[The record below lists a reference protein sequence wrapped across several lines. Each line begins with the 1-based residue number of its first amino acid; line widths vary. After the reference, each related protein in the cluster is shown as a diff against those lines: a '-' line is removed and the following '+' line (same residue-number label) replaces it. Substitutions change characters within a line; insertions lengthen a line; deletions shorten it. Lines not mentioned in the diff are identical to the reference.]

1 MKKEVKGETFFNI
14 LQTPIPENQ
23 IRQLCLVVREVF
35 LQQPMLLELEAPVH
49 IAGDIHGQFQD
60 LLRHFDK
67 SGYPPDANYL
77 FLGDYVD
84 RGKESIETICLLF
97 AYKIKY
103 PENFFLLRGNHEC
116 AGLNRIYG
124 FYDEC
129 KRKYSVKLWKSFVDV
144 FNCLPVGKDMK
155 CVGLPKTLWVCCPQ
169 QKLETDYYSQARAEG
184 HNLKSYVDS
193 RLLTQLR
200 GGLMGDPFFLSWAVG
215 YIMEKA
221 RHRCF
226 HHERTFRNV

>member
-1 MKKEVKGETFFNI
+1 MLWHLIHSI
-14 LQTPIPENQ
+14 LVLKFWLLKAGLGITKTYLLFQSPIPENQ

-116 AGLNRIYG
+116 AGLNR
-124 FYDEC
+124 
-129 KRKYSVKLWKSFVDV
+129 FVI
-144 FNCLPVGKDMK
+144 
-155 CVGLPKTLWVCCPQ
+155 
-169 QKLETDYYSQARAEG
+169 
-184 HNLKSYVDS
+184 LKAFEIWLIFKVESIAIS
-193 RLLTQLR
+193 L
-200 GGLMGDPFFLSWAVG
+200 
-215 YIMEKA
+215 
-221 RHRCF
+221 
-226 HHERTFRNV
+226 